1 MPKDLKMPVIF
12 ICFMQLVTLCIF
24 CVGLKLGVRKRGAE
38 VLIWV

>member
-1 MPKDLKMPVIF
+1 MPVIF
-12 ICFMQLVTLCIF
+12 TSFMQLAALCIF